1 MSNKWDDDPIV
12 KALAER
18 AHDSDECD
26 TDFVFLKHVSALCGP
41 QELASIHAH
50 KGLVRF
56 KCIAAS
62 VWDRVAQSRR
72 QPPQPH
78 LSVRWESGLQKP
90 SSNYTIH

>member
-1 MSNKWDDDPIV
+1 MSNKRDDDPIV

-26 TDFVFLKHVSALCGP
+26 TNFVSLKHVSALCGP

-72 QPPQPH
+72 QPPPPH
-78 LSVRWESGLQKP
+78 LRP